1 LSTLAFELD
10 EVRVVRGGTAILD
23 GISLALEAGA
33 IIAIV
38 GASGSGKSHLLRVV
52 NRLTEASG
60 GSIAVLGR
68 PIEAWSP
75 QDLRRRVGW
84 VPQRPVLS
92 AGSAAEIVDTAA
104 RLGIV
109 GAAELA
115 RRRGPALEVAGIDAA
130 LERRALEQLS
140 GGERQRVAIARALVC
155 DPDVLLLDEPTSS
168 LDGDAAARLLE
179 RLLAWAEQ
187 RGCALAVVTHRLED
201 VETLGGG
208 LAVIEAGRVVDR
220 DRDAAAIVSDPAR
233 HDVVRLL
240 TGRSGRS

>member
-92 AGSAAEIVDTAA
+92 AGSAAEIVDTA
-104 RLGIV
+104 
-109 GAAELA
+109 A